1 MLFLGLI
8 VCYTAVLLFL
18 SQYSK
23 RKSESAGQFLDG
35 GRRLSVWNV
44 FLMMTAMW
52 GASLFSVE
60 IDTGYQTGLSAVWFG
75 ISTIVSSLLVA
86 AVLLRPFRK
95 IGYLTNSNLIGRKY
109 GSKARDFAALVIG
122 LTFPIFA
129 MKNVLAAA
137 SFLHVMLG
145 WNLATVLIATTLL
158 VIVYVSLGGLWSLA
172 YVQVAN
178 LILFTAGL
186 AVGAYFA
193 LRNQAVLTVP
203 VPHQPQFHGMMG
215 AGLATILVW
224 FGSSILNSVSAQAEF
239 QTITAAKD
247 VRKGKLGV
255 YLSSIALVAFAIV
268 PALLGMAAREHM
280 GLMKSG
286 LLAFP
291 AYLRLVAPH
300 WAVIVVGLG
309 FWAAALIWCAPLM
322 FSGASSFGLDFFN
335 RKALSHNT
343 SAVRKFTRLSML
355 IQGLLIVVYAL
366 ARPGELAWW
375 AVFGLTLRNAAI
387 VGPTISYLLWPAVK
401 ERTVF
406 ASMILGVA
414 SGLGWNAI
422 SGFSATKFVLGID
435 PMWIGTGIAMMVII
449 VGTFFE
455 NRGTLHI
462 AQQPAKRHAGLV
474 FGGVGVLFFV
484 TSTFLG
490 AIGLRSLIG
499 ADLFLGILSWF
510 FAAILLT
517 ENAQEKAQQT
527 SQTSLVANG

>member
-8 VCYTAVLLFL
+8 LSYTVALLLL

-23 RKSESAGQFLDG
+23 QRSKTVGQFLDG

-95 IGYLTNSNLIGRKY
+95 IGYLTNSNLIGRRY

-137 SFLHVMLG
+137 SFLHVILG

-178 LILFTAGL
+178 LVLFTAGF
-186 AVGAYFA
+186 AVAAYFG

-203 VPHQPQFHGMMG
+203 VPHQPQFHGLMG

-224 FGSSILNSVSAQAEF
+224 FGMSILNSVSAQAEF

-255 YLSSIALVAFAIV
+255 YLSSIALVVFAVI
-268 PALLGMAAREHM
+268 PALLGMVAREHE
-280 GLMKSG
+280 GLTKSG
-286 LLAFP
+286 LMAFP
-291 AYLRLVAPH
+291 SYLRTVAPH
-300 WAVIVVGLG
+300 WAVVVVGLG

-322 FSGASSFGLDFFN
+322 FSGATSFGLDFFN

-355 IQGLLIVVYAL
+355 IQGALIVVYAL

-387 VGPTISYLLWPAVK
+387 VGPTISFLLWPAVR

-406 ASMILGVA
+406 TSMILGVA

-422 SGFSATKFVLGID
+422 SGFSATKFALGID
-435 PMWIGTGIAMMVII
+435 PMWIGTGISMIVII
-449 VGTFFE
+449 VGTLLE
-455 NRGTLHI
+455 NRGNLRLT
-462 AQQPAKRHAGLV
+462 QQRVRRKIGIL
-474 FGGVGVLFFV
+474 FGGVGLLFLVF
-484 TSTFLG
+484 STLLG
-490 AIGLRSLIG
+490 TIGFHSLIG
-499 ADLFLGILSWF
+499 AVLFLGVLFWF
-510 FAAILLT
+510 FTAIFLT
-517 ENAQEKAQQT
+517 EKAAEQT
-527 SQTSLVANG
+527 NQTGQTSLAVNG